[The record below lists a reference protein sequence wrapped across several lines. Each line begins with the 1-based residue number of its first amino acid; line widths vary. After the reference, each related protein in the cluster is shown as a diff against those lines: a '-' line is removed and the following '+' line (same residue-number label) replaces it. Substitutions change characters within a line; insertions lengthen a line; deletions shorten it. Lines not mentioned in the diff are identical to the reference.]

1 MKRYFLST
9 RLTHELRRQFKTIEA
24 GWPKDEDH
32 ARLRDCVMEL
42 VRDIGL
48 GLDLPLYREAI
59 AHLTN
64 SPRQLV
70 PLKSDTSNLGH
81 HEMTLLNDEVGIAI
95 TALPEQ
101 DEFRT
106 HLNRLLQITPLTG
119 IAWINLKLGE
129 IRFEHLKR
137 VK

>member
-1 MKRYFLST
+1 
-9 RLTHELRRQFKTIEA
+9 
-24 GWPKDEDH
+24 
-32 ARLRDCVMEL
+32 
-42 VRDIGL
+42 
-48 GLDLPLYREAI
+48 
-59 AHLTN
+59 
-64 SPRQLV
+64 
-70 PLKSDTSNLGH
+70 
-81 HEMTLLNDEVGIAI
+81 MTLLNDEVGIAI

>member
-1 MKRYFLST
+1 
-9 RLTHELRRQFKTIEA
+9 
-24 GWPKDEDH
+24 
-32 ARLRDCVMEL
+32 MEL
-42 VRDIGL
+42 VSDIGL

-59 AHLTN
+59 AHLTTC
-64 SPRQLV
+64 PRQLV
-70 PLKSDTSNLGH
+70 PLKNGSSSLGH
-81 HEMTLLNDEVGIAI
+81 HEMMVLNEDVGIAI

-106 HLNRLLQITPLTG
+106 HLNRLLQLTPLAG